1 MQNTD
6 VCPGASKRFAGRFT
20 FWEGRHVIDNDLA
33 AELDALAEAIAR
45 MKPPSNH
52 NPHAFH
58 EDRSELAS
66 RARAIAKRAR
76 SGPTAKAEPEAAAA
90 PIGRQTVRHSTRPVE
105 GRTVLVLNRRT
116 SDSPLAH
123 PFY

>member
-1 MQNTD
+1 L
-6 VCPGASKRFAGRFT
+6 VRRALCVPK
-20 FWEGRHVIDNDLA
+20 GRHVIDRDLA
-33 AELDALAEAIAR
+33 AELDALAQAIAR

-76 SGPTAKAEPEAAAA
+76 SGPPAKAEAARMPA
-90 PIGRQTVRHSTRPVE
+90 PIGRQSVSHATRHIE
-105 GRTVLVLNRRT
+105 GRTILVLTR
-116 SDSPLAH
+116 SAQ
-123 PFY
+123 

>member
-1 MQNTD
+1 L
-6 VCPGASKRFAGRFT
+6 
-20 FWEGRHVIDNDLA
+20 IDNDLA

-66 RARAIAKRAR
+66 TARKLAKRAR
-76 SGPTAKAEPEAAAA
+76 SGPAPKATAAAAPA
-90 PIGRQTVRHSTRPVE
+90 PIGRQVTSHQVRHIE
-105 GRTVLVLNRRT
+105 GRSVMVLTRSAAVKRIPQISVL
-116 SDSPLAH
+116 
-123 PFY
+123 